1 MLTFTDYY
9 HNQVELSFTHYPFSD
24 KPLHVWVVARYG
36 DKWVLTKH
44 KQRGLEFPGGK
55 VEPGEHEDDAAIR
68 EVFEETGGIVKSLHY
83 LGQYRVLGRGDTV
96 IKNIYF
102 AVIDRFED
110 HPAVEETDGAVL
122 LDELP
127 KNLLRNNQY
136 SFMMKDRV
144 LPETMKVLHAKN
156 MV

>member
-1 MLTFTDYY
+1 
-9 HNQVELSFTHYPFSD
+9 
-24 KPLHVWVVARYG
+24 
-36 DKWVLTKH
+36 
-44 KQRGLEFPGGK
+44 
-55 VEPGEHEDDAAIR
+55 
-68 EVFEETGGIVKSLHY
+68 
-83 LGQYRVLGRGDTV
+83 VLGRGDTV

>member
-1 MLTFTDYY
+1 MKTFKDYY

-24 KPLHVWVVARYG
+24 TPLHVWVVARHK
-36 DKWVLTKH
+36 DQWVLTKH

-68 EVFEETGGIVKSLHY
+68 EVYEETGGIVKTLRY

-102 AVIDRFED
+102 AEIERFED
-110 HPAVEETDGAVL
+110 HPAVDETDGAVL
-122 LDELP
+122 IDTLP
-127 KNLLRNNQY
+127 DNLLRNSRY

-144 LPETMKVLHAKN
+144 LPETMRVLYDQKL
-156 MV
+156 V

>member
-9 HNQVELSFTHYPFSD
+9 HNKVELSFAHYPFSD
-24 KPLHVWVVARYG
+24 TPLHVWVVARYK
-36 DKWVLTKH
+36 DQWVLTKH

-68 EVFEETGGIVKSLHY
+68 EVYEETGGVVKTLLY

-102 AVIDRFED
+102 AEIERFDD
-110 HPAVEETDGAVL
+110 HPAVDETDGAVL
-122 LDELP
+122 MEELP
-127 KNLLRNNQY
+127 TNLLRNNRY

-144 LPETMKVLHAKN
+144 LPETMKVLYEKRL
-156 MV
+156 V